1 MGRARQEAAQRQ
13 RVIGV
18 VVISALLALGLLV
31 WLPFQGQ
38 DAQYIEQCLA
48 EWGTAHSGHP
58 PTSPPPFLSVAG
70 THSSSCTD
78 TDQDMNMDPSNCPK
92 EMPPALRDAYTL
104 NGMCSAIKCVS
115 LNFVAEPSPGQID
128 VMLEYKC
135 QTGPAYQKKH
145 HYSQEQID
153 SSATPHHTSDMQSS
167 SAHASPPQQL
177 QMCRRDLETTTAF
190 LIDCSTRLWRSSLCT

>member
-48 EWGTAHSGHP
+48 EWGTAHS
-58 PTSPPPFLSVAG
+58 
-70 THSSSCTD
+70 D

-104 NGMCSAIKCVS
+104 NG
-115 LNFVAEPSPGQID
+115 QID
-128 VMLEYKC
+128 VMLEFKC

-153 SSATPHHTSDMQSS
+153 STIANVQKGLGNYYGVLDRLLYKALEEFPLHMKDVIVLGSQRLRFLTVADYDKNSELFEVAISLSS
-167 SAHASPPQQL
+167 FEHDGL
-177 QMCRRDLETTTAF
+177 GR
-190 LIDCSTRLWRSSLCT
+190 